1 MATASTYWAAAPVVR
16 RVRAYFAPVNRTAG
30 TPMLFDASEEGEF
43 NLDSPPAPWISLG
56 WVRDFVRK
64 PLGKL
69 VPVVTGMPP
78 TVLEQSWELLDAQ
91 VSFHFLSWTK
101 LTMALA
107 AASQHMNLLVPMS
120 NAAASPEGGTPAV
133 PAVMV
138 EAGATATFLPM
149 AAADAASF
157 NAGQMV
163 VVDVDYTG
171 QTGYVGT
178 GVSGSYVKTAL
189 TDANYIRRVS
199 YNVARIAAVT
209 TAGLELAEPLLAGAP
224 GAGMKAQAVMGF
236 VDREGG
242 SFFPEWS
249 GLFVLEGSQ
258 GERIFYHYPRLQPV
272 VGSTEKPLVPSKP
285 TPLEVEERLKPLVVS
300 PKYQGTLE
308 QIPLTALCRAL
319 PIADPLD
326 GEPVLCYRSFLP
338 AANALV

>member
-1 MATASTYWAAAPVVR
+1 
-16 RVRAYFAPVNRTAG
+16 
-30 TPMLFDASEEGEF
+30 MLFDASEDGEF
-43 NLDSPPAPWISLG
+43 NLDSPPTPWISLG
-56 WVRDFVRK
+56 WIRDFVRK
-64 PLGKL
+64 PMGKL

-78 TVLEQSWELLDAQ
+78 TVLEQSWELLDTQ

-107 AASQHMNLLVPMS
+107 AGSQHMNLLLPMT
-120 NAAASPEGGTPAV
+120 NAAASPDGATAIPAV
-133 PAVMV
+133 PVQT
-138 EAGATATFLPM
+138 GATATFLPL
-149 AAADAASF
+149 ASADAATF
-157 NAGQMV
+157 TAGQMV
-163 VVDVDYTG
+163 AVDVDYTG
-171 QTGYVGT
+171 QTGFVGT

-189 TDANYIRRVS
+189 TDVNYIRRVT

-209 TAGLELAEPLLAGAP
+209 NAGLTLGEPLMVGAP
-224 GAGMKAQAVMGF
+224 TSGMKAQAVVGF

-272 VGSTEKPLVPSKP
+272 VGSVEKPLVPSKP
-285 TPLEVEERLKPLVVS
+285 TPLEVEERLKPLVVT

-308 QIPLTALCRAL
+308 QMPLTALCRAL
-319 PIADPLD
+319 PVTDPLD
-326 GEPVLCYRSFLP
+326 GELVLCYRSFLP